1 MDTQSNVQSNLHRY
15 LSYPS
20 QVVFKSCKLIPV
32 MLGGIV
38 IQRKQ
43 YTVLE
48 FLASG
53 LLSLGLAVFTLA
65 DVSVRGDLGCTA
77 HSDCSTSPCA
87 AHTHARAHTPFGTH
101 PTPLHTS
108 LATHATPLHT
118 LLATHH
124 NQDGLLSVPFAIPFT
139 RSSSFEGSSS

>member
-1 MDTQSNVQSNLHRY
+1 MDTQPNVQSNLHRY

-87 AHTHARAHTPFGTH
+87 AHHARTHAHTVRHTPYTAPYFTCNTRYTA
-101 PTPLHTS
+101 PYFTCNTPQPRWVAICSFRHS
-108 LATHATPLHT
+108 LY
-118 LLATHH
+118 
-124 NQDGLLSVPFAIPFT
+124 PFF
-139 RSSSFEGSSS
+139 FL